1 VIKDLSKETLSQVF
15 NSPAYLKVNDF
26 KDRIHQLQSLLSP
39 CILCPRKC
47 GVNRMQGK
55 TGMCRSGLKPKI
67 ASYNIH
73 NGEEPPVSGPRGSGT
88 IFFSGCG
95 LRCIFCQ
102 NFPISQ
108 LLNGN
113 EVSVEEVAGYMLF
126 LQKKGAHNINFVT
139 PTHYVPQIVE
149 AVYIASQRGLKL
161 PLVYNSSG
169 YEELQTLKLLDGI
182 IDIYLPDMKYSSDEN
197 ALKYSGVNNYV
208 EINRLAIK
216 EIYRQVGPLTTDE
229 HGIARR
235 GLIIRHLVLPGD
247 ISGTEDVLR
256 FICELDPA
264 IPVSLMSQYFP
275 AHRANNF
282 PELKR
287 HLKREEYTRML
298 HLLEKYMLE
307 NGWVQPL

>member
-1 VIKDLSKETLSQVF
+1 
-15 NSPAYLKVNDF
+15 
-26 KDRIHQLQSLLSP
+26 
-39 CILCPRKC
+39 
-47 GVNRMQGK
+47 
-55 TGMCRSGLKPKI
+55 MCRSGLKPKI